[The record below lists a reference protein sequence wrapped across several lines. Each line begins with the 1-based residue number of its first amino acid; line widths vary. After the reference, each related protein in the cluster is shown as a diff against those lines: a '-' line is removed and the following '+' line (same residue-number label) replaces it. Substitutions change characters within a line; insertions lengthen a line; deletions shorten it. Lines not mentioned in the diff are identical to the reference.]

1 MIENNKI
8 LFGVGCIIFGVVFLY
23 YNFNNNDYK
32 NDRAWDIAMIFKGLV
47 GGLAVILIGIIA
59 ILMHFN
65 FL

>member
-23 YNFNNNDYK
+23 YNFNNDYK

-47 GGLAVILIGIIA
+47 GGLTVILIGVIA